1 MAHPFCRTIEED
13 EAFAMFIRTYSRKG
27 LTDESWRWIL
37 IYEGLKVER
46 KEARRLRAKAQ
57 RRTDS
62 PNIDPEIEAEELRV
76 KLQRHRQ
83 RHQARLQ
90 RKWDNQKESAR
101 IAHEEHRARMRQM
114 QEEHQARMRKMEEDH
129 QADMKRYKEQMK
141 VQLQELERLE
151 MLQHEQILQTNEA
164 IFRLEDEA
172 QNSEP

>member
-1 MAHPFCRTIEED
+1 
-13 EAFAMFIRTYSRKG
+13 
-27 LTDESWRWIL
+27 
-37 IYEGLKVER
+37 
-46 KEARRLRAKAQ
+46 
-57 RRTDS
+57 
-62 PNIDPEIEAEELRV
+62 
-76 KLQRHRQ
+76 
-83 RHQARLQ
+83 
-90 RKWDNQKESAR
+90 
-101 IAHEEHRARMRQM
+101 MRQM